1 MNDAREALVRLGGGD
16 PFDAVLA
23 ESESHQR
30 AHSCGLFPAGPAV
43 MQLAAM
49 FVRASGARTILDLGC
64 GIGYS
69 TFWLA
74 SAAGTR
80 AEVTAID
87 SDESHIDLA
96 RVASS
101 RLDMDRHV
109 SFVVGEVADVLGDI
123 EGPVDAIHDDAWFA
137 SAPPHLERM
146 IGLLRPGGVLT
157 MPNWFLLIDALT
169 GEQRNNWE
177 KYGGHTWAEDALRYA
192 ELLASRRDLK
202 VSWTIGPPLGLA
214 VKQA

>member
-1 MNDAREALVRLGGGD
+1 
-16 PFDAVLA
+16 
-23 ESESHQR
+23 
-30 AHSCGLFPAGPAV
+30 
-43 MQLAAM
+43 
-49 FVRASGARTILDLGC
+49 
-64 GIGYS
+64 
-69 TFWLA
+69 
-74 SAAGTR
+74 
-80 AEVTAID
+80 
-87 SDESHIDLA
+87 
-96 RVASS
+96 
-101 RLDMDRHV
+101 MDGHV

-157 MPNWFLLIDALT
+157 MPNWLLLIDALT

-177 KYGGHTWAEDALRYA
+177 KYGGHTWADDALRYA